1 MFENVTA
8 NPANK
13 RPDLVTNPNQ
23 QNAGIEVF
31 TKNQNNGQIWV
42 QSRKGVIQ
50 DAGVNRKGK
59 FK

>member
-1 MFENVTA
+1 MFENATSDSA
-8 NPANK
+8 NN
-13 RPDLVTNPNQ
+13 RPDLVTSAHQ
-23 QNAGIEVF
+23 QNAGIEIF

-50 DAGVNRKGK
+50 DAGVNKKGK